1 METAKR
7 TIKDSVFS
15 DLFGDKKY
23 LLQLYQVLHPEDTQ
37 TTEDDLTDV
46 TIQNVLTDDLYND
59 LGFRNGDR
67 VMILVESQS
76 TWSVNII
83 IRVLLYLA
91 QTWNEHI
98 EETKQNRYGSRK
110 LELPRPEFYVI
121 FTGERQE
128 KPEYLNLSEEFFD
141 GEKGFLEARVKM
153 LYGNGNGDIISQY
166 VAFTKAYQEQARLL
180 GRTVEAVRE
189 TIRICKDKDV
199 LREYL
204 SAHEKEVVSI
214 MMALFDQEKAVEQ
227 FGYEKKQEGRMEGRI
242 EGREEGDLKRAM
254 RTASNMFK
262 DGEPIDKIAR
272 FLEFPPET
280 ILSWV
285 GKV

>member
-1 METAKR
+1 MEAAKR

-15 DLFGDKKY
+15 DLFGDKRY
-23 LLQLYQVLHPEDTQ
+23 LLQLYQALHPEDTQ

-59 LGFRNGDR
+59 LAFRNGGR
-67 VMILVESQS
+67 VIIMVESQS

-91 QTWNEHI
+91 QTWNRYI
-98 EETKQNRYGSRK
+98 EDTKQNRYGSRK
-110 LELPRPEFYVI
+110 LELPSPEFYVI
-121 FTGERQE
+121 FTGERQD
-128 KPEYLNLSEEFFD
+128 KPEYLNLSEEFFG
-141 GEKGFLEARVKM
+141 GEKGYLEAKVKM
-153 LYGNGNGDIISQY
+153 LYGDGDGDIISQY
-166 VAFTKAYQEQARLL
+166 VAFTKVYQEQARLL

-204 SAHEKEVVSI
+204 AAHEKEVVSI
-214 MMALFDQEKAVEQ
+214 MMALFSQEKAVEQ
-227 FGYEKKQEGRMEGRI
+227 FGYEREQK
-242 EGREEGDLKRAM
+242 GREEGDLKRAM
-254 RTASNMFK
+254 KTASKMFK
-262 DGEPIDKIAR
+262 AGEPIDKIAG

>member
-7 TIKDSVFS
+7 TIRDSVFS
-15 DLFGDKKY
+15 DLFGNKKY
-23 LLQLYQVLHPEDTQ
+23 LLQLYQTLHPEDMGA
-37 TTEDDLTDV
+37 TEEDLTDV

-128 KPEYLNLSEEFFD
+128 KPEYLNLSKEFFD
-141 GEKGFLEARVKM
+141 GKKGFLEARVKM
-153 LYGNGNGDIISQY
+153 LYGDGNGDIISQY

-199 LREYL
+199 LKEYL

-227 FGYEKKQEGRMEGRI
+227 FGYEKKQ

>member
-1 METAKR
+1 MEAAKR
-7 TIKDSVFS
+7 TVKDSVFS
-15 DLFGDKKY
+15 DLFGNKKY
-23 LLQLYQVLHPEDTQ
+23 LLQLYQALHPEDTQ

-46 TIQNVLTDDLYND
+46 TIQNVLTDGLYND

-67 VMILVESQS
+67 VVILTEVQS
-76 TWSVNII
+76 TWSVNIV

-91 QTWNEHI
+91 QTWNEYI
-98 EETKQNRYGSRK
+98 EETKQNRYGSRR
-110 LELPRPEFYVI
+110 LQLPSPEFYVI

-128 KPEYLNLSEEFFD
+128 KPEYLNLSEEFF
-141 GEKGFLEARVKM
+141 GGKKEFLDAKVKM
-153 LYGNGNGDIISQY
+153 LYGDGDGDIISQY
-166 VAFTKAYQEQARLL
+166 VDFTKVYQEQARLL

-189 TIRICKDKDV
+189 TIRICKNKDV

-204 SAHEKEVVSI
+204 STHEKEVVSI

-227 FGYEKKQEGRMEGRI
+227 FGYEREQK
-242 EGREEGDLKRAM
+242 GREEGGFEMAR
-254 RTASNMFK
+254 RTAANMFK

-285 GKV
+285 GKS

>member
-1 METAKR
+1 MESAKR

-46 TIQNVLTDDLYND
+46 TIQNVLTDGLFND
-59 LGFRNGDR
+59 LGFRRGDR

-83 IRVLLYLA
+83 VRVLLYLA
-91 QTWNEHI
+91 QTWNDHI

-110 LELPRPEFYVI
+110 LELPYPEFYVI
-121 FTGERQE
+121 FTGKRQD
-128 KPEYLNLSEEFFD
+128 KPEYLSLSEEFFG
-141 GEKGFLEARVKM
+141 GEKEFLEVKVKM
-153 LYGNGNGDIISQY
+153 LYGDGDGDIISQY
-166 VAFTKAYQEQARLL
+166 VNFTKVYQEQAKLL
-180 GRTVEAVRE
+180 GRTIEAVQE
-189 TIRICKDKDV
+189 TIRICKDRGILK
-199 LREYL
+199 EYL

-227 FGYEKKQEGRMEGRI
+227 FGYEKKQEGYNELLRN
-242 EGREEGDLKRAM
+242 LVKA
-254 RTASNMFK
+254 
-262 DGEPIDKIAR
+262 GE
-272 FLEFPPET
+272 LSPEKAAQYAQMV
-280 ILSWV
+280 S
-285 GKV
+285 GK

>member
-1 METAKR
+1 M
-7 TIKDSVFS
+7 
-15 DLFGDKKY
+15 
-23 LLQLYQVLHPEDTQ
+23 
-37 TTEDDLTDV
+37 

-67 VMILVESQS
+67 MMILVESQS

-128 KPEYLNLSEEFFD
+128 KPEYLNLSKEFFD
-141 GEKGFLEARVKM
+141 GKKGFLEARVKM
-153 LYGNGNGDIISQY
+153 LYGDGNGDIISQY
-166 VAFTKAYQEQARLL
+166 VNFTKIYQEQARLL

-199 LREYL
+199 LKEYL

-227 FGYEKKQEGRMEGRI
+227 FGYEKKQEGR
-242 EGREEGDLKRAM
+242 EEGDLKRAM

-272 FLEFPPET
+272 FLEFSPET

-285 GKV
+285 EKV

>member
-1 METAKR
+1 MEAAMR
-7 TIKDSVFS
+7 TIRDSVFS
-15 DLFGDKKY
+15 DLFGNKKY
-23 LLQLYQVLHPEDTQ
+23 LLQLYQALHPEDTEA
-37 TTEDDLTDV
+37 TEDDLTDV

-67 VMILVESQS
+67 MMILVESQS

-128 KPEYLNLSEEFFD
+128 KPEYLNLSKEFFD
-141 GEKGFLEARVKM
+141 GKKGFLEARVKM
-153 LYGNGNGDIISQY
+153 LYGDGNGDIISQY
-166 VAFTKAYQEQARLL
+166 VTFTKIYQEQARLL

-199 LREYL
+199 LKEYL
-204 SAHEKEVVSI
+204 SAHEKEVFSI

-227 FGYEKKQEGRMEGRI
+227 FGYEKKQ

-272 FLEFPPET
+272 FLEFSPET

>member
-1 METAKR
+1 MEAAKR

-15 DLFGDKKY
+15 DLFGDKRY
-23 LLQLYQVLHPEDTQ
+23 LLQLYQALHPEDTQ

-59 LGFRNGDR
+59 LAFRNGGR
-67 VMILVESQS
+67 VIIMVESQS

-91 QTWNEHI
+91 QTWNRYI
-98 EETKQNRYGSRK
+98 EDTKQNRCGSRK
-110 LELPRPEFYVI
+110 LELPSPEFYVI
-121 FTGERQE
+121 FTGERQD
-128 KPEYLNLSEEFFD
+128 KPEYLNLSEEFFG
-141 GEKGFLEARVKM
+141 GEKGYLEVKVKM
-153 LYGNGNGDIISQY
+153 LYGDGDGDIISQY
-166 VAFTKAYQEQARLL
+166 VAFTKVYQEQARLL

-204 SAHEKEVVSI
+204 AAHEKEVVSI
-214 MMALFDQEKAVEQ
+214 MMALFSQEKAVEQ
-227 FGYEKKQEGRMEGRI
+227 FGYEREQK
-242 EGREEGDLKRAM
+242 GREEGDLKRAM
-254 RTASNMFK
+254 KTASKMFK
-262 DGEPIDKIAR
+262 AGEPIDKIAG

>member
-1 METAKR
+1 MEAAKR
-7 TIKDSVFS
+7 AIKDSVFS

-67 VMILVESQS
+67 VMILAESQS

-83 IRVLLYLA
+83 VRVLLYLA
-91 QTWNEHI
+91 QTWNRYI
-98 EETKQNRYGSRK
+98 GETKQNRYGSRK
-110 LELPRPEFYVI
+110 LNLPSPEFYVI

-128 KPEYLNLSEEFFD
+128 KPEYLSLSEEFFG

-153 LYGNGNGDIISQY
+153 LYGDGGSDIISQY
-166 VAFTKAYQEQARLL
+166 VDFTKVYQEQARLL
-180 GRTVEAVRE
+180 GRTIEAVRE
-189 TIRICKDKDV
+189 TIRICKDKGV
-199 LREYL
+199 LEEYL

-214 MMALFDQEKAVEQ
+214 MMALFDQEKAVEL
-227 FGYEKKQEGRMEGRI
+227 FGYEKKQEGREGYRI
-242 EGREEGDLKRAM
+242 DPGQQMFRTGRYG
-254 RTASNMFK
+254 
-262 DGEPIDKIAR
+262 I
-272 FLEFPPET
+272 
-280 ILSWV
+280 
-285 GKV
+285 

>member
-1 METAKR
+1 MEAAKR
-7 TIKDSVFS
+7 TIRDSVFS
-15 DLFGDKKY
+15 DLFGNKKY
-23 LLQLYQVLHPEDTQ
+23 LLQLYQALHPEDTEA
-37 TTEDDLTDV
+37 TEDDLTDV

-67 VMILVESQS
+67 MMILVESQS

-128 KPEYLNLSEEFFD
+128 KPEYLNLSKEFFD
-141 GEKGFLEARVKM
+141 GKKGFLEARVKM
-153 LYGNGNGDIISQY
+153 LYGDGNGDIISQY
-166 VAFTKAYQEQARLL
+166 VTFTKIYQEQARLL

-199 LREYL
+199 LKEYL

-227 FGYEKKQEGRMEGRI
+227 FGYEKKQEGR
-242 EGREEGDLKRAM
+242 EEGDLKRAM

-272 FLEFPPET
+272 FLEFSPET

-285 GKV
+285 EKV

>member
-7 TIKDSVFS
+7 TIRDSVFS
-15 DLFGDKKY
+15 DLFGNKKY
-23 LLQLYQVLHPEDTQ
+23 LLQLYQTLHPEDIGA
-37 TTEDDLTDV
+37 TEEDLTDV

-59 LGFRNGDR
+59 LGFRSGDR

-227 FGYEKKQEGRMEGRI
+227 FGYEKKQEGR
-242 EGREEGDLKRAM
+242 EEGDLKRAM

>member
-1 METAKR
+1 MEAAKR

-15 DLFGDKKY
+15 DLFGDKRY
-23 LLQLYQVLHPEDTQ
+23 LLQLYQALHPEDTQ

-59 LGFRNGDR
+59 LAFRNGGR
-67 VMILVESQS
+67 VIIMVESQS

-91 QTWNEHI
+91 QTWNRYI
-98 EETKQNRYGSRK
+98 EDTKQNRCGSRK
-110 LELPRPEFYVI
+110 LELPSPEFYVI
-121 FTGERQE
+121 FTGERQD
-128 KPEYLNLSEEFFD
+128 KPEYLNLSEEFFG
-141 GEKGFLEARVKM
+141 GEKGYLEVKVKM
-153 LYGNGNGDIISQY
+153 LYGDGDGDIISQY
-166 VAFTKAYQEQARLL
+166 VAFTKVYQEQARLL

-204 SAHEKEVVSI
+204 AAHEKEVVSI

-227 FGYEKKQEGRMEGRI
+227 FGYEREQKGH
-242 EGREEGDLKRAM
+242 EEGGFEMAR
-254 RTASNMFK
+254 RTAANMFK

-285 GKV
+285 GKS

>member
-1 METAKR
+1 MEAAKR

-15 DLFGDKKY
+15 DLFGNKKY
-23 LLQLYQVLHPEDTQ
+23 LLQLYQTLHPEDTEA
-37 TTEDDLTDV
+37 TEDDLTDV

-59 LGFRNGDR
+59 LGFRNGGR
-67 VMILVESQS
+67 VMILVESQA

-83 IRVLLYLA
+83 VRVLLYLA
-91 QTWNEHI
+91 QTWNDHI

-110 LELPRPEFYVI
+110 LELPKPEFYVI

-128 KPEYLNLSEEFFD
+128 KPEYLNLSEEFFE
-141 GEKGFLEARVKM
+141 GKKGFLEARVKM
-153 LYGNGNGDIISQY
+153 LYGDGDGDIISQY
-166 VAFTKAYQEQARLL
+166 VAFTKVYQEQAKLL
-180 GRTVEAVRE
+180 GRTIKAVRE

-227 FGYEKKQEGRMEGRI
+227 FGYEREQKGREEGRM

-254 RTASNMFK
+254 KTASNMRK
-262 DGEPIDKIAR
+262 RGVSLEEIAEI
-272 FLEFPPET
+272 LEFPPET